1 MQEPEK
7 SLFMLVGVGAMI
19 GLGKLLASDET
30 ITVRLVFGRTVMGAA
45 ASMVAGTV
53 LIQFPGLN
61 PVALIG
67 IGSAFGIVGAQ
78 ALESYFKRRLRQSE
92 GRHGKGA

>member
-1 MQEPEK
+1 MQEHEK
-7 SLFMLVGVGAMI
+7 NLFMLLMLGAMI

-30 ITVRLVFGRTVMGAA
+30 ITVRLAIGRAVMGAA
-45 ASMVAGTV
+45 TSMVAGMA

-61 PVALIG
+61 PVALVG
-67 IGSAFGIVGAQ
+67 LGSALGIVGSQ